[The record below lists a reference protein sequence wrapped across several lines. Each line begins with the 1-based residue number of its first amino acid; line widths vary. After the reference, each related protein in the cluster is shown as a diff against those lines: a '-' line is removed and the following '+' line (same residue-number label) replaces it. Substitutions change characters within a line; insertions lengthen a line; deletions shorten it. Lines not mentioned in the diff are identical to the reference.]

1 MTKEEAPK
9 NIGDESDTAT
19 VYALSQNEN
28 SLLFSFRAE
37 YSFCFEAVLLKV
49 EFSIRES

>member
-28 SLLFSFRAE
+28 SLLFRAE

-49 EFSIRES
+49 EFSIRGS